1 MKSIIEIHLIF
12 ADNIVARFTDLIP
25 AYEFLVGHYAYL
37 RASGIGETM
46 LLEEDV
52 LVGVLSSGLST
63 DDETFLNRQV
73 ALHQELQIRSNAD
86 DKIIQ

>member
-25 AYEFLVGHYAYL
+25 AYEYLIGHYACL
-37 RASGIGETM
+37 KVSAIDATM
-46 LLEEDV
+46 LDVEDI